1 MLFAQEAEFT
11 PEPQKQRFALSAILA
26 DPGLGRIF
34 VARDGER
41 IVAMATLLYTV
52 STAEGGRAALFEDL
66 VVLPECRG
74 RGIGRGLLGHVISQA
89 KKERVKRLTLLTDAD
104 NERAQAFYRA
114 SGFVD
119 SPMRP
124 MRLRLG

>member
-1 MLFAQEAEFT
+1 MLFAQESEFA
-11 PEPQKQRFALSAILA
+11 PHPQKQRFALSAILA

-34 VARDGER
+34 VAREGESV
-41 IVAMATLLYTV
+41 VAMASLLYTI

-74 RGIGRGLLGHVISQA
+74 RGIGRALLGHVISEA

-104 NERAQAFYRA
+104 NERAQSFYRA
-114 SGFVD
+114 CGFVD
-119 SPMRP
+119 SPMKP